1 MNIIA
6 RIKQNK
12 LLKAG
17 AFYSIASTM
26 SGIAGMIVGFMNMR
40 WLGPELLGIWQSLTI
55 INSYL
60 PFLQLG
66 IQSSLNIDLPVLLG
80 KGDQEQVS
88 KHVGTAKSFAIVLSV
103 FIAIVGSIVVAYLV
117 IAHRDLKIIAG
128 AMAIVYLAFISCLQL
143 HLIATYRSA
152 SAFDKLSKIYIVDTV
167 ATLLLMFFIYKYLYY
182 GLLLYHVVKETIKV
196 VLMYIYAPYRKMPR
210 CFDKNVFKGLF
221 GRGVLLMA
229 LGQIKG
235 VIDSFPRILLLSLG
249 GVFQVGLFSPALA
262 VHGLMDMIPK
272 QITQFLQPQMGY
284 KYGQT
289 KKAVD
294 LMGYVK
300 KLTLYLPLMTI
311 PFAVIGWLLIGPVVE
326 FFFPK
331 YIESI
336 WAIKVMMLGFIF
348 ASSYMTRNLL
358 MTLRAY
364 KEIFILY
371 GIDIVLFIAIPFLA
385 IKLSPFSLLTSLA
398 IGLSISYL
406 FSYTINYFVVKRTI
420 KLPKYNIEQS

>member
-1 MNIIA
+1 
-6 RIKQNK
+6 
-12 LLKAG
+12 
-17 AFYSIASTM
+17 M
-26 SGIAGMIVGFMNMR
+26 SAIAGMIVGFMNMR

-80 KGDQEQVS
+80 KGDQEQVE
-88 KHVGTAKSFAIVLSV
+88 KHVGTAKSFAIYLSFV
-103 FIAIVGSIVVAYLV
+103 ILLIGSIVLCVL
-117 IAHRDLKIIAG
+117 IFKQKDLKIITG
-128 AMAIVYLAFISCLQL
+128 AAVIIYLAFISCIQL

-152 SAFDKLSKIYIVDTV
+152 AAFDKLSKIYIVDTI
-167 ATLLLMFFIYKYLYY
+167 ATLLLLFFIYKYLYY
-182 GLLLYHVVKETIKV
+182 GLLIYHTCKETIKV
-196 VLMYIYAPYRKMPR
+196 ALMYIYAPYRKLPK
-210 CFDKNVFKGLF
+210 CFDKNVFKGLLS
-221 GRGVLLMA
+221 RGVLLMC

-235 VIDSFPRILLLSLG
+235 IIDSFPRLLLLSLG
-249 GVFQVGLFSPALA
+249 GVVQVGLFSPALA
-262 VHGLMDMIPK
+262 VNGFMGMIPN
-272 QITQFLQPQMGY
+272 QLTQFLQPQLGF

-289 KKAVD
+289 KRALD
-294 LMGYVK
+294 LETYIN
-300 KLTLYLPLMTI
+300 KLTIYLPLVTL
-311 PFAVIGWLLIGPVVE
+311 PFSIIGWFLIGPVVE
-326 FFFPK
+326 YFFPK

-336 WAIKVMMLGFIF
+336 WAVRIMLIGFLF
-348 ASSYMTRNLL
+348 SFSYVINNVLRTI
-358 MTLRAY
+358 RAY
-364 KEIFILY
+364 KEMFILY